1 MLSAAL
7 AGRLEPA
14 GADVVRRRTGSVFFL
29 ERKNQEIFAHQVP
42 ERQATPHLNGQKSF
56 CFFFFRKRRVLCFLP
71 EAVNGCEVYDSLQL
85 RPLLLCP
92 ARQAGGG
99 QDWWR
104 DATMERDRC
113 RSTLHCG
120 RRDRTGDRS
129 ARWREDA
136 AERSVIPASE
146 SGARSR
152 VMAALC
158 CVYVHRDDANAASY
172 AGRGMLMVAGAADRA
187 CYCCSSRVNVPA

>member
-1 MLSAAL
+1 MLSVAL

-14 GADVVRRRTGSVFFL
+14 GADVVRRRIGSVFFL

-99 QDWWR
+99 RIGGMTQRWSGS
-104 DATMERDRC
+104 DAGPRC
-113 RSTLHCG
+113 TAADETG
-120 RRDRTGDRS
+120 RVTDPPVGVKMLLNDRS
-129 ARWREDA
+129 FPPVNPVRVRE
-136 AERSVIPASE
+136 
-146 SGARSR
+146 
-152 VMAALC
+152 
-158 CVYVHRDDANAASY
+158 
-172 AGRGMLMVAGAADRA
+172 
-187 CYCCSSRVNVPA
+187 